1 MRNWNLQLGLL
12 TYLIL
17 KLISEESKYLRCLIE
32 TGDDAFQFSKSSS
45 KGCMRIKS

>member
-1 MRNWNLQLGLL
+1 MRDWNLQFGPL

-17 KLISEESKYLRCLIE
+17 KLISEENEYLRCLIE
-32 TGDDAFQFSKSSS
+32 TGDDVFQLSKSSS